1 MKSHIISSRAVGFVR
16 FCIKEAKNDRIGIYA
31 AQASFFV
38 ITSAIPFLSLLFSLA
53 GLLLPRSD
61 IVGQI
66 IAELP
71 GTAAELI
78 GTPSVPLL
86 SISAAAALW
95 TSSRGISAVRAG
107 IENVYRADIPEG
119 FIRRRVRSVVS
130 TLFFILIIVTSAA
143 VMLFGNYISEYMPE
157 RIAELFENLRT
168 PFFIV
173 IMTAVF
179 TSVYISVA
187 QRSASVSC
195 NVSAHLPGAAMS
207 SSGWVIFSLLYS
219 FYIDNFPRASAV
231 YGSLAAV
238 CLIMLWLYFCMAIL
252 LFGAV
257 FNRILGSRKSKRR
270 S

>member
-1 MKSHIISSRAVGFVR
+1 MKSHIISGRAVGFVR
-16 FCIKEAKNDRIGIYA
+16 LCIKEAKADRISIYA

-38 ITSAIPFLSLLFSLA
+38 ITSAIPFLSILFSLA
-53 GLLLPRSD
+53 GILLPHSD
-61 IVGQI
+61 VIGQLI
-66 IAELP
+66 SAFPE
-71 GTAAELI
+71 GTAELI
-78 GTPSVPLL
+78 GTPNVPLL

-95 TSSRGISAVRAG
+95 TSSRGTSAVRAG

-119 FIRRRVRSVVS
+119 FIRRRARSVVS

-143 VMLFGNYISEYMPE
+143 VMLFGNHIAGFFPD
-157 RIAELFENLRT
+157 RIAELFSGLRT

-179 TSVYISVA
+179 TSVYVSVA
-187 QRSASVSC
+187 TRSHSVSRSI
-195 NVSAHLPGAAMS
+195 SAHLPGAVLS
-207 SSGWVIFSLLYS
+207 SSGWVVFSLLYS
-219 FYIDNFPRASAV
+219 FYIDHFPRASAI

-238 CLIMLWLYFCMAIL
+238 CLIMLWLYFCMVIL

-257 FNRILGSRKSKRR
+257 FNRIRQRSKSKQR

>member
-1 MKSHIISSRAVGFVR
+1 MKSHILSGRAVGFVR
-16 FCIKEAKNDRIGIYA
+16 LCIREAKDDRISIYA

-38 ITSAIPFLSLLFSLA
+38 ITSAIPFLSLLFSLT

-61 IVGQI
+61 LIGQL
-66 IAELP
+66 IAGLP
-71 GTAAELI
+71 DSAAELI

-107 IENVYRADIPEG
+107 IENVYRADVPEG

-130 TLFFILIIVTSAA
+130 TLFFILIIVSYAA
-143 VMLFGNYISEYMPE
+143 VMLFGNHLAGFLPE
-157 RIAELFENLRT
+157 RIAGMLKSLGT

-173 IMTAVF
+173 VMTVLF
-179 TSVYISVA
+179 TSVYLSVA
-187 QRSASVSC
+187 QRSTSVSR
-195 NVSAHLPGAAMS
+195 NLSAHLPGAVLS
-207 SSGWVIFSLLYS
+207 SSGWVIFSLLYT

-231 YGSLAAV
+231 YGGLAAV
-238 CLIMLWLYFCMAIL
+238 CLIMLWLYFCMVIL

-257 FNRILGSRKSKRR
+257 FNRIRQRQKSKRR

>member
-1 MKSHIISSRAVGFVR
+1 MKSHIISSRAVVFVR
-16 FCIKEAKNDRIGIYA
+16 DCISIYA

-38 ITSAIPFLSLLFSLA
+38 ITSAIPFLSLLFSLT
-53 GLLLPRSD
+53 GMLLPHSD
-61 IVGQI
+61 IAAQI

-78 GTPSVPLL
+78 GTPGVPLL

-107 IENVYRADIPEG
+107 IENVYRADVPEG
-119 FIRRRVRSVVS
+119 FLRRRVRSVAS
-130 TLFFILIIVTSAA
+130 TLFFILILITSAA
-143 VMLFGNYISEYMPE
+143 VMLFGTYISKYMPA

-179 TSVYISVA
+179 TSVYLSVA
-187 QRSASVSC
+187 ARSASVSRSI
-195 NVSAHLPGAAMS
+195 SAHLPGAVLS
-207 SSGWVIFSLLYS
+207 SSGWVIYSLLYS
-219 FYIDNFPRASAV
+219 IYIDSFPRASAV
-231 YGSLAAV
+231 TGSLAAV
-238 CLIMLWLYFCMAIL
+238 CLIMLWLYFCMVIL

-257 FNRILGSRKSKRR
+257 FNRVLGSCKSKRR